1 MNRHQE
7 VMFNQKHF
15 IMLCAALA
23 ATGALV
29 APSTGMAGNYTLS
42 SGGSSAILNLGD
54 STGGTGNLGM
64 NNWDVGTGNQL
75 NQQWFWYSID
85 GATPTSI
92 DQLPGEVLSTS
103 YAGAND
109 LTVSYVNSQVSINV
123 EYHLHGDGVG
133 SDSADMMEY
142 IWVDNVSGSTINNF
156 TFYQYS
162 NFNLLGNNNNTVNI
176 SGSPGAYT
184 AANQTTGGPGGTG
197 IAEVIVAPTA
207 VGGEAGLAASTLS
220 DVENGSLNGNL
231 GPVTGNVAW
240 AFQWAETIDAGGEM
254 DILKDK
260 GLEVMTI
267 PEPSTVPLIALG
279 MVALGLT
286 LRRKLA

>member
-1 MNRHQE
+1 MKLHRE
-7 VMFNQKHF
+7 IVSLEKVVTS
-15 IMLCAALA
+15 L
-23 ATGALV
+23 GVALV
-29 APSTGMAGNYTLS
+29 AVGVLLVPSAGLAGNYTLS
-42 SGGSSAILNLGD
+42 DGGSTATLNLGD
-54 STGGTGNLGM
+54 GTGGTGNVGM
-64 NNWDVGTGNQL
+64 NDWDVGTGNQL

-176 SGSPGAYT
+176 TGSSGAYT

-197 IAEVIVAPTA
+197 VAEVILSPSA
-207 VGGEAGLAASTLS
+207 VGAEAGLAGPTLS
-220 DVENGSLNGNL
+220 DVNNGTLNGNT

>member
-1 MNRHQE
+1 MKPHRQI
-7 VMFNQKHF
+7 V
-15 IMLCAALA
+15 
-23 ATGALV
+23 
-29 APSTGMAGNYTLS
+29 STGKCVVSLCTVLVVLGILLLPGKSMAQNYTLS
-42 SGGSSAILNLGD
+42 GGGSTATLNLGD
-54 STGGTGNLGM
+54 GTGGTGNLGM

-75 NQQWFWYSID
+75 NQQWFWYAI
-85 GATPTSI
+85 GNATPTSI
-92 DQLPGEVLSTS
+92 DQLPGETLGTS

-142 IWVDNVSGSTINNF
+142 IWIDNVSASPVSF

-240 AFQWAETIDAGGEM
+240 AFQWTATIASGGEL
-254 DILKDK
+254 DISKDK
-260 GLEVMTI
+260 GLKVTTI
-267 PEPSTVPLIALG
+267 PEPSTLALIGLGMGALG
-279 MVALGLT
+279 WM
-286 LRRKLA
+286 LRRKSA

>member
-1 MNRHQE
+1 MKPHSQIGSTGKC
-7 VMFNQKHF
+7 VAS
-15 IMLCAALA
+15 LCTVLVVS
-23 ATGALV
+23 GALLLS
-29 APSTGMAGNYTLS
+29 STGIAQNYTIT
-42 SGGSSAILNLGD
+42 SGGSSATLNLGD
-54 STGGTGNLGM
+54 GSGGTGNLGM
-64 NNWDVGTGNQL
+64 NDWDVGTGNQL
-75 NQQWFWYSID
+75 AQQWFWYAI
-85 GATPTSI
+85 GNAAPTSI
-92 DQLPGEVLSTS
+92 DQLPGSVMNAS
-103 YAGAND
+103 YAGPNN
-109 LTVSYVNSQVSINV
+109 LTVTYLNSQLSINID
-123 EYHLHGDGVG
+123 YILTGNGVG
-133 SDSADMMEY
+133 SGSADVMEY
-142 IWVDNVSGSTINNF
+142 IWIDNVSGSPVNL

-176 SGSPGAYT
+176 TGSSGDYT

-197 IAEVIVAPTA
+197 VAEVILSPSA
-207 VGGEAGLAASTLS
+207 VGAEAGLAGPTLS
-220 DVENGSLNGNL
+220 DVNNGTLNGNT